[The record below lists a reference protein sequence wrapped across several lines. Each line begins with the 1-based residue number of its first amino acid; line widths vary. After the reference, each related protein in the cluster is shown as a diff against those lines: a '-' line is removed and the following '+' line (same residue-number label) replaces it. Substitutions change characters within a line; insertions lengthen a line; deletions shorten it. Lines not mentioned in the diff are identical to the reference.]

1 MDTLIQLGQERQSS
15 LDRATQDFLRHG
27 GKVQSFGQH
36 ETKPREFSIWR
47 PTDTDRIDAR
57 KAASVRDSEMRR
69 LLSDNACL
77 QTEFGPVRLTAKE
90 LRNKMR
96 TLGEPMTTPQI
107 EQLCAR
113 FGIKLAEGGRAS

>member
-1 MDTLIQLGQERQSS
+1 MDTLIQLGQERQSN
-15 LDRATQDFLRHG
+15 LDRAKKAFFKSG

-47 PTDTDRIDAR
+47 PTDTDRINAR

-69 LLSDNACL
+69 MLSDNACL

-113 FGIKLAEGGRAS
+113 FGIKLAERGRAS

>member
-1 MDTLIQLGQERQSS
+1 MDTLILLGKERQSII
-15 LDRATQDFLRHG
+15 DRATQEFLRHG

-47 PTDTDRIDAR
+47 PTDTDRINAR
-57 KAASVRDSEMRR
+57 KAASVRDSDMRR
-69 LLSDNACL
+69 LLTDNACL
-77 QTEFGPVRLTAKE
+77 QTEFGQIRLSAKE

-96 TLGEPMTTPQI
+96 TLGDPLTTPQI

>member
-15 LDRATQDFLRHG
+15 LDRATREFLRHG

-47 PTDTDRIDAR
+47 PTDTDRINAR
-57 KAASVRDSEMRR
+57 KAASVRESEMRR
-69 LLSDNACL
+69 MFYDNACL
-77 QTEFGPVRLTAKE
+77 QTEFGPVRLSAKE

-96 TLGEPMTTPQI
+96 ALDEPMTTPQV

-113 FGIKLAEGGRAS
+113 FGIKLAEYGRAS

>member
-1 MDTLIQLGQERQSS
+1 MDTLIQLGQERQSN
-15 LDRATQDFLRHG
+15 LDRAKKAFFKSG

-47 PTDTDRIDAR
+47 PTDTDRINAR
-57 KAASVRDSEMRR
+57 KAASVRESEMRR
-69 LLSDNACL
+69 MLSDNACL
-77 QTEFGPVRLTAKE
+77 QTEFGQIRLSAKE